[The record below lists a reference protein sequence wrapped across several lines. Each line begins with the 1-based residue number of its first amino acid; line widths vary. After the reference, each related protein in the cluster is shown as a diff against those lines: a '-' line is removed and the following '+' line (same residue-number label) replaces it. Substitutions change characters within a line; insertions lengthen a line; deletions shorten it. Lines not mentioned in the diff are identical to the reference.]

1 MTEES
6 HLTDSNY
13 VRLLRHCVP
22 RNDIL
27 SSSFLQTLVLMLLFF
42 LMTPEKVKQALS
54 KVNDPELQKDLV
66 SLNMVRDIKIDGEKL
81 SLTIVLTTP
90 ACPLKSVIE
99 DDCIKALTS
108 IGFKKENIKIN
119 MTGEVR
125 QHGIQGKEPLKGIN
139 QIIAISSG
147 KGGVGKTT
155 VSVNI
160 AIALSQTGAKVGL
173 LDADITGPNIPIMM
187 GDQEPPKVE
196 NAKIIPK
203 ENYGIKYIS
212 MGVLVPADK
221 PVVWRG
227 PMLDGVIRQFL
238 RDVIWGELDYLLV
251 DLPPGTGDAQLTICQ
266 AVPLAG
272 GVIVTTPQDVALLD
286 SRKSVNMFKQM
297 NVPILGVVENMSFFI
312 CPKCNERT
320 DIFSHGGGESA
331 AKELEV
337 PFLGRIP
344 IELDVRIGGDSGKPI
359 TAKKPEH
366 PISQT
371 FKDIASKIAASASV
385 TTINAIKTPVTK

>member
-1 MTEES
+1 M
-6 HLTDSNY
+6 N
-13 VRLLRHCVP
+13 V
-22 RNDIL
+22 
-27 SSSFLQTLVLMLLFF
+27 
-42 LMTPEKVKQALS
+42 EKVKQALS

-66 SLNMVRDIKIDGEKL
+66 SLNMVRDIKIDGDKL
-81 SLTIVLTTP
+81 SLTVMLTTP
-90 ACPLKSVIE
+90 ACPLKALIE
-99 DDCIKALTS
+99 EECTKALVA
-108 IGFKKENIKIN
+108 IGFKPENIKIN

-125 QHGIQGKEPLKGIN
+125 QHNIQGKEGPKGIS

-160 AIALSQTGAKVGL
+160 AIALSQAGARVGL

-187 GDQEPPKVE
+187 GSQDPPIVE
-196 NAKIIPK
+196 NGKIIPK

-212 MGVLVPADK
+212 MGVLVPPDQ

-227 PMLDGVIRQFL
+227 PMLDGVIKQFL
-238 RDVIWGELDYLLV
+238 RDVVWGELDYLIV

-286 SRKSVNMFKQM
+286 SKKSINMFKQM
-297 NVPILGVVENMSFFI
+297 KVSILGIVENMSFFI

-320 DIFSHGGGESA
+320 EIFSCGSGENA
-331 AKELEV
+331 ANTFGV

-344 IELDVRIGGDSGKPI
+344 IELEVRIGGDSGKPI
-359 TAKKPEH
+359 TAINPEH
-366 PISQT
+366 PISKT
-371 FKDIASKIAASASV
+371 FKEVAGQIAASASV
-385 TTINAIKTPVTK
+385 TTFNVRQPVVMI

>member
-1 MTEES
+1 M
-6 HLTDSNY
+6 N
-13 VRLLRHCVP
+13 
-22 RNDIL
+22 I
-27 SSSFLQTLVLMLLFF
+27 
-42 LMTPEKVKQALS
+42 EKVKQALG
-54 KVNDPELQKDLV
+54 KVNDPELNQDLV
-66 SLNMVRDIKIDGEKL
+66 SLNMVRDIKIEGDKV
-81 SLTIVLTTP
+81 SFTVVLTTP
-90 ACPLKSVIE
+90 ACPLKTIIE
-99 DDCIKALTS
+99 EDCKKAVS
-108 IGFKKENIKIN
+108 AVGFKPENIKIN

-125 QHGIQGKEPLKGIN
+125 KHGAQGKEALKGIN

-155 VSVNI
+155 VSVNV
-160 AIALSQTGAKVGL
+160 AIALSQMGAKVGL
-173 LDADITGPNIPIMM
+173 LDADITGPNVPIMM
-187 GDQEPPKVE
+187 GSQEPPKVE

-212 MGVLVPADK
+212 MGVLVPPDQ

-227 PMLDGVIRQFL
+227 PMLDGVIKQFL

-297 NVPILGVVENMSFFI
+297 KVPILGVVENMSYFI
-312 CPKCNERT
+312 CPKCDERT
-320 DIFSHGGGESA
+320 EIFSYGGGEKA
-331 AKELEV
+331 AKNLNV

-344 IELDVRIGGDSGKPI
+344 IELKVREGGDSGKPI
-359 TAKKPEH
+359 CAVNPEH
-366 PISQT
+366 EISKT
-371 FKDIASKIAASASV
+371 FKEVAGKIAASASV
-385 TTINAIKTPVTK
+385 TTINAKQPVIAI

>member
-1 MTEES
+1 MIYYQCYYC
-6 HLTDSNY
+6 Y
-13 VRLLRHCVP
+13 V
-22 RNDIL
+22 NI
-27 SSSFLQTLVLMLLFF
+27 
-42 LMTPEKVKQALS
+42 EKVKQALS
-54 KVNDPELQKDLV
+54 KVNDPELLKDLV

-81 SLTIVLTTP
+81 SLTVVLTTP
-90 ACPLKSVIE
+90 ACPLKTVIE
-99 DDCIKALTS
+99 DECKKALNE
-108 IGFKKENIKIN
+108 IGFKNENIKIN

-125 QHGIQGKEPLKGIN
+125 QHGMQGKEGLKGIS

-173 LDADITGPNIPIMM
+173 LDADITGPNVPIMM
-187 GDQEPPKVE
+187 GDQEPPQVE

-212 MGVLVPADK
+212 MGVLVPPDK

-238 RDVIWGELDYLLV
+238 RDVVWEDLDYLIV

-297 NVPILGVVENMSFFI
+297 KVPILGVVENMSYFI

-320 DIFSHGGGESA
+320 EIFSHGGGENA
-331 AKELEV
+331 AKELSV

-344 IELDVRIGGDSGKPI
+344 IELDVRIGGDLGKPI
-359 TAKKPEH
+359 TAVKPDH
-366 PISQT
+366 QISKT
-371 FKDIASKIAASASV
+371 FKDVASQIAASASV
-385 TTINAIKTPVTK
+385 TTINSQRPVIAI

>member
-1 MTEES
+1 MQT
-6 HLTDSNY
+6 N
-13 VRLLRHCVP
+13 V
-22 RNDIL
+22 NIL
-27 SSSFLQTLVLMLLFF
+27 EMSI
-42 LMTPEKVKQALS
+42 EKIKQALS

-66 SLNMVRDIKIDGEKL
+66 SLNMVQDIKIEGEKL
-81 SLTIVLTTP
+81 SLTVVLTTP
-90 ACPLKSVIE
+90 ACPLKNIIE
-99 DDCIKALTS
+99 DECKKALNE
-108 IGFKKENIKIN
+108 IGFKSENIKIN

-125 QHGIQGKEPLKGIN
+125 PYGIVGKEGIKGIN

-160 AIALSQTGAKVGL
+160 AIALSQAGAKVGL
-173 LDADITGPNIPIMM
+173 LDADITGPNVPIMM
-187 GDQEPPKVE
+187 GDQEPPKIE

-212 MGVLVPADK
+212 MGVLVPPDK

-227 PMLDGVIRQFL
+227 PMLDSVIRQFL
-238 RDVIWGELDYLLV
+238 RDVIWGKLDYLIV

-286 SRKSVNMFKQM
+286 SKKSVNMFKQM
-297 NVPILGVVENMSFFI
+297 KVPILGVVENMSYFI
-312 CPKCNERT
+312 CPKCSERSE
-320 DIFSHGGGESA
+320 IFSHGGGETA
-331 AKELEV
+331 ACELSV

-344 IELDVRIGGDSGKPI
+344 IEPDIRIGGDAGKPV
-359 TAKKPEH
+359 TAVNKDHSVSKV
-366 PISQT
+366 
-371 FKDIASKIAASASV
+371 FKEIAGQIAASASV
-385 TTINAIKTPVTK
+385 KTCRSMSLPLQI

>member
-1 MTEES
+1 MNEG
-6 HLTDSNY
+6 
-13 VRLLRHCVP
+13 
-22 RNDIL
+22 
-27 SSSFLQTLVLMLLFF
+27 
-42 LMTPEKVKQALS
+42 KVKQALS

-66 SLNMVRDIKIDGEKL
+66 SLNMIRDIKIDGDRL
-81 SLTIVLTTP
+81 SLTVVLTTP

-99 DDCIKALTS
+99 DECKKALNE
-108 IGFKKENIKIN
+108 IGFKSENIKID

-125 QHGIQGKEPLKGIN
+125 QHGIQGKEGLKDIN

-173 LDADITGPNIPIMM
+173 LDADITGPNVPIMM
-187 GDQEPPKVE
+187 GDQEPPQIE

-212 MGVLVPADK
+212 MGVLVPPDK

-238 RDVIWGELDYLLV
+238 RDVLWRELDYLIV

-297 NVPILGVVENMSFFI
+297 KVPLLGVVENMSYFI
-312 CPKCNERT
+312 CPKCSEKS
-320 DIFSHGGGESA
+320 DIFSYGGGENA
-331 AKELEV
+331 AKELSV

-344 IELDVRIGGDSGKPI
+344 IEIDVRIGGDSGKPI
-359 TAKKPEH
+359 CAVKPDH
-366 PISQT
+366 QISKV
-371 FKDIASKIAASASV
+371 FKDIASQIAASASV
-385 TTINAIKTPVTK
+385 STINTLRPTIAI

>member
-1 MTEES
+1 
-6 HLTDSNY
+6 
-13 VRLLRHCVP
+13 
-22 RNDIL
+22 
-27 SSSFLQTLVLMLLFF
+27 
-42 LMTPEKVKQALS
+42 
-54 KVNDPELQKDLV
+54 
-66 SLNMVRDIKIDGEKL
+66 
-81 SLTIVLTTP
+81 
-90 ACPLKSVIE
+90 
-99 DDCIKALTS
+99 
-108 IGFKKENIKIN
+108 

-125 QHGIQGKEPLKGIN
+125 PYGIAGKEGLKGVN

-173 LDADITGPNIPIMM
+173 LDADITGPNVPIMM
-187 GDQEPPKVE
+187 GDQEPPKIE

-212 MGVLVPADK
+212 MGVLVPSDK

-227 PMLDGVIRQFL
+227 PMLDSVIRQFL
-238 RDVIWGELDYLLV
+238 RDVIWGELDYLIV

-286 SRKSVNMFKQM
+286 SKKSVNMFKQM
-297 NVPILGVVENMSFFI
+297 KVPILGVVENMSYFI
-312 CPKCNERT
+312 CPKCSKRSE
-320 DIFSHGGGESA
+320 IFSHGGGETA
-331 AKELEV
+331 ACELSV

-344 IELDVRIGGDSGKPI
+344 IEPDIRIGGDSGKPI
-359 TAKKPEH
+359 TAVNKDH
-366 PISQT
+366 PVSKVFKEITSQ
-371 FKDIASKIAASASV
+371 IAASASV
-385 TTINAIKTPVTK
+385 TTINAQRPVVAI

>member
-1 MTEES
+1 MNT
-6 HLTDSNY
+6 
-13 VRLLRHCVP
+13 
-22 RNDIL
+22 
-27 SSSFLQTLVLMLLFF
+27 
-42 LMTPEKVKQALS
+42 EKVKQALS
-54 KVNDPELQKDLV
+54 KVNDPELGKDLIT
-66 SLNMVRDIKIDGEKL
+66 LNMVHDIKIDGDKL
-81 SLTIVLTTP
+81 SLTVMLTTP
-90 ACPLKSVIE
+90 ACPLKGVIE
-99 DDCIKALTS
+99 DECKKALS
-108 IGFKKENIKIN
+108 EVGFKSENIKIN
-119 MTGEVR
+119 MGSEVR
-125 QHGIQGKEPLKGIN
+125 KHAMQGKEALSGIN

-160 AIALSQTGAKVGL
+160 AIALSQTGARVGL
-173 LDADITGPNIPIMM
+173 LDADITGPNVPIMM
-187 GDQEPPKVE
+187 GNQEPPKVE

-238 RDVIWGELDYLLV
+238 RDVVWGELDYLIV

-272 GVIVTTPQDVALLD
+272 GAIVTTPQDVALLD

-297 NVPILGVVENMSFFI
+297 RVPILGVVENMSYFI
-312 CPKCNERT
+312 CPKCDERT
-320 DIFSHGGGESA
+320 EIFSYGGGETA
-331 AKELEV
+331 AKELGV

-344 IELDVRIGGDSGKPI
+344 IELDVRVGGDSGKPI
-359 TAKKPEH
+359 TAVSPSH
-366 PISQT
+366 PISKT
-371 FKDIASKIAASASV
+371 FKDVASKIAASASV
-385 TTINAIKTPVTK
+385 TTINSQQTVIAI

>member
-1 MTEES
+1 
-6 HLTDSNY
+6 
-13 VRLLRHCVP
+13 
-22 RNDIL
+22 
-27 SSSFLQTLVLMLLFF
+27 
-42 LMTPEKVKQALS
+42 MTPEKVKQALS

-66 SLNMVRDIKIDGEKL
+66 SLNMVRDIKIDGDNL
-81 SLTIVLTTP
+81 SLTVVLTTP
-90 ACPLKSVIE
+90 ACPLKGVIE
-99 DDCIKALTS
+99 DDCIKALTGV
-108 IGFKKENIKIN
+108 GFKKENIKIN

-125 QHGIQGKEPLKGIN
+125 QHGMQGKEPLKGIN

-160 AIALSQTGAKVGL
+160 AIALSQAGAKVGL

-212 MGVLVPADK
+212 MGVLVPPDK

-297 NVPILGVVENMSFFI
+297 NVPILGVVENMSSFI

-344 IELDVRIGGDSGKPI
+344 IELDVRIGGDSGRPI
-359 TAKKPEH
+359 TATKPEH
-366 PISQT
+366 PISKT
-371 FKDIASKIAASASV
+371 FKDVAGKIAASASI
-385 TTINAIKTPVTK
+385 TTINALKSTVAI